1 MMLRASA
8 VGFAWAI
15 EGHIRYELPDEESER
30 AVFNNNNDSEEKK
43 QSFEEIF
50 SKLKLPYKLTHPDRL
65 EESKEFMR
73 HRLKAYPPGTV
84 MPALKLE
91 DYAELYEAL
100 EEGGEEREQRV
111 NAIQLVIDY
120 YNRILAKSIFA
131 PSAVPLDD
139 MKKMLTSYGSLGPRI
154 RYLHF
159 LFVREFDVWRRER
172 LDEASRQE
180 HLRLEAEEL
189 ATFSQIG
196 VFKSEEERAKENE
209 TPELQYGF
217 WRNTLF
223 TRYFGKGVARQSL
236 HRLRVAEQF
245 GQPLV
250 VDCSFDETMADYETI
265 SVSRQISAIY
275 HLNRY
280 APRGVEPFRLLFTG
294 YREENRGYRHASR
307 QLADVLADPAY
318 CFNLRPE
325 PYEQLLGRTEED
337 RARLVY
343 LSPDARQL
351 MTTFDPTAVYIVGAL
366 VSKTHKS
373 SLTWEKAREQ
383 GIQCLRLPIHNYLE
397 LKPGV
402 KRVLSFQGVFRILL
416 EMKWHGDWERA
427 LRAGILPHKIK
438 DGGGGSPQWRPVS
451 PSGGGRHSG
460 LNLPVLTRTPRMPTS
475 WAPFTSPIRSSPTIS
490 TSSGL
495 KVGAID
501 GSAEVPKEAN
511 AALKYAAE
519 GLPMTSDWTSA
530 AYSSAVV

>member
-1 MMLRASA
+1 MMLLRSICSRILGHRRAAANNILLLKNSTRQ
-8 VGFAWAI
+8 
-15 EGHIRYELPDEESER
+15 IRYELPDEENEQ
-30 AVFNNNNDSEEKK
+30 AVFNNDSEEK

-100 EEGGEEREQRV
+100 EGEVREQRV

-139 MKKMLTSYGSLGPRI
+139 MKKMLASYGSLGPRI

-172 LDEASRQE
+172 LDEASREE

-196 VFKSEEERAKENE
+196 VFKSEESQTQK

-325 PYEQLLGRTEED
+325 PYEQLLGQTEED

-351 MTTFDPTAVYIVGAL
+351 MTAFDPTAVYIVGAL

-373 SLTWEKAREQ
+373 SMTWEKAREQ
-383 GIQCLRLPIHNYLE
+383 GIQCLRLPIHSYLE

-438 DGGGGSPQWRPVS
+438 DSGGDTSAGV
-451 PSGGGRHSG
+451 SGGGDGGGNSRRERLSG
-460 LNLPVLTRTPRMPTS
+460 QQ
-475 WAPFTSPIRSSPTIS
+475 
-490 TSSGL
+490 
-495 KVGAID
+495 
-501 GSAEVPKEAN
+501 
-511 AALKYAAE
+511 
-519 GLPMTSDWTSA
+519 
-530 AYSSAVV
+530 

>member
-1 MMLRASA
+1 MLMLRSICSR
-8 VGFAWAI
+8 FL
-15 EGHIRYELPDEESER
+15 GHQRVAANNLLLFKNSTRNIRYELPDEESER
-30 AVFNNNNDSEEKK
+30 AVFNSNNDSEEK

-100 EEGGEEREQRV
+100 EGEEREQRV

-131 PSAVPLDD
+131 PSAVPLDGKFTDFVFLCFLLLELQNSHFELIITLD
-139 MKKMLTSYGSLGPRI
+139 MKKMLASYDSLGPRI

-180 HLRLEAEEL
+180 HLRQEAEEL

-325 PYEQLLGRTEED
+325 PYEELLGRTEED

-416 EMKWHGDWERA
+416 ELKWHGDWERA

-438 DGGGGSPQWRPVS
+438 DGGGGGDTSAAV
-451 PSGGGRHSG
+451 SGGGDGGGNSRRERLSG
-460 LNLPVLTRTPRMPTS
+460 QQ
-475 WAPFTSPIRSSPTIS
+475 
-490 TSSGL
+490 
-495 KVGAID
+495 
-501 GSAEVPKEAN
+501 
-511 AALKYAAE
+511 
-519 GLPMTSDWTSA
+519 
-530 AYSSAVV
+530 

>member
-1 MMLRASA
+1 MLMLRSICSR
-8 VGFAWAI
+8 FL
-15 EGHIRYELPDEESER
+15 GHQRVAANNLLLFKNSTRNIRYELPDEESER
-30 AVFNNNNDSEEKK
+30 AVFNSNNDSEEKK

-73 HRLKAYPPGTV
+73 YRLKAYPPGTV

-131 PSAVPLDD
+131 PSAVPLDGKFIEYHFLDFLLFDLQNSHFEPKTD
-139 MKKMLTSYGSLGPRI
+139 MKKMLASYGSLGPRI

-180 HLRLEAEEL
+180 HLRLEAAEL

-196 VFKSEEERAKENE
+196 VFKTEGSEDSQTQK

-325 PYEQLLGRTEED
+325 PYEELLGRTEED

-416 EMKWHGDWERA
+416 ELKWHGDWERA

-438 DGGGGSPQWRPVS
+438 DGSDTSAVI
-451 PSGGGRHSG
+451 SGGGG
-460 LNLPVLTRTPRMPTS
+460 
-475 WAPFTSPIRSSPTIS
+475 
-490 TSSGL
+490 
-495 KVGAID
+495 D
-501 GSAEVPKEAN
+501 GGGNSRRER
-511 AALKYAAE
+511 L
-519 GLPMTSDWTSA
+519 SRQQ
-530 AYSSAVV
+530 